1 MMVHHYK
8 PERHMQKM
16 GCCLQGQS
24 HSNWIWAHTI
34 KSWLSVNVLKCWS
47 FCNQLECLVKRL
59 LFSWSK
65 SQWSSECRWLFGQ
78 TVSSDKFNLVW
89 WCIIMS
95 QCVIQKHYFAI
106 IKAKAHIMI
115 KIWLWYDLDQIIST
129 ISLEILELLQPN

>member
-1 MMVHHYK
+1 MMIHHYK

-24 HSNWIWAHTI
+24 HSNWIWAHMI
-34 KSWLSVNVLKCWS
+34 KSWLAVNVLKCWL
-47 FCNQLECLVKRL
+47 FCDQLECLVKRL
-59 LFSWSK
+59 LFSRSNSK

-106 IKAKAHIMI
+106 IKAKAHI
-115 KIWLWYDLDQIIST
+115 LGSDDQNMIIST
-129 ISLEILELLQPN
+129 ISLEILDLLQPN